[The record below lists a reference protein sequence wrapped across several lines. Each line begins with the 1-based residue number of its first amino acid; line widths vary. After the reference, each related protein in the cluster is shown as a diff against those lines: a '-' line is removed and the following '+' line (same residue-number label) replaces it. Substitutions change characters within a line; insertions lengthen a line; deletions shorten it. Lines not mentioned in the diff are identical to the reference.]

1 MQEAVIVSAVR
12 TPIGRFQGS
21 LSSYAAPKLGAI
33 AVREAVRRAG
43 LEAGLIEEC
52 IMGCVLQAGVGQN
65 PARQAAIHG
74 GLPAESA
81 ALTVNQVCGSGL
93 RAVAL
98 CAQAI
103 AAGDAE
109 IMVGG
114 GMESMS
120 NAPYLLTQAR
130 SGYRMGNGALVDAM
144 INDGLWEAYR
154 GFHMGIGAEMIAEK
168 YGITRREQD
177 EFAAASHQ
185 KAARATAEGLF
196 KDEIVPVEIPAAKK
210 GESPK
215 VFDKDEGIRPDTTV
229 EILAKLK
236 PAFKEGGTVT
246 AGNAPGVSD
255 GAAALV
261 VMSADAAKARG
272 LKPLGVIRGQVT
284 AGREP
289 EWFGLAPI
297 DAVLKLM
304 PKVGWGLDSVDLI
317 ELNEAFAA
325 QAMAVIRELK
335 LDPARVN
342 VHGGAVAL
350 GHPIGASGAAV
361 LVKLLSAMA
370 QQGKRRGVAALC
382 LGGGNA
388 VALAVERV

>member
-1 MQEAVIVSAVR
+1 
-12 TPIGRFQGS
+12 
-21 LSSYAAPKLGAI
+21 
-33 AVREAVRRAG
+33 
-43 LEAGLIEEC
+43 
-52 IMGCVLQAGVGQN
+52 
-65 PARQAAIHG
+65 
-74 GLPAESA
+74 
-81 ALTVNQVCGSGL
+81 
-93 RAVAL
+93 
-98 CAQAI
+98 
-103 AAGDAE
+103 
-109 IMVGG
+109 
-114 GMESMS
+114 
-120 NAPYLLTQAR
+120 
-130 SGYRMGNGALVDAM
+130 
-144 INDGLWEAYR
+144 
-154 GFHMGIGAEMIAEK
+154 
-168 YGITRREQD
+168 
-177 EFAAASHQ
+177 
-185 KAARATAEGLF
+185 
-196 KDEIVPVEIPAAKK
+196 
-210 GESPK
+210 
-215 VFDKDEGIRPDTTV
+215 
-229 EILAKLK
+229 
-236 PAFKEGGTVT
+236 
-246 AGNAPGVSD
+246 
-255 GAAALV
+255 
-261 VMSADAAKARG
+261 
-272 LKPLGVIRGQVT
+272 VIRGQVT